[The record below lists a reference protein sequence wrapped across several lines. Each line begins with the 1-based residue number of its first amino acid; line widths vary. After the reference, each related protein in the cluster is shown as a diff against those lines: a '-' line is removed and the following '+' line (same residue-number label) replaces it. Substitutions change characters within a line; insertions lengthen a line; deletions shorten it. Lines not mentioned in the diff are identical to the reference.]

1 MILAAWDVKEW
12 AAALAPGVALFIGV
26 ITLLLSGE
34 RAERQRRREL
44 YARGLAA
51 TIAYGE
57 MPFAIRRRQHEP
69 DRRSAERVRLTVQ
82 FSEIQAEL
90 AICQTLID
98 AEHDAEVA
106 ATYCDLV
113 EATRRIAGSASRTAW
128 NDDPIERDPDVN
140 MPDLAE
146 ELQPLVRDD
155 HPLAVQSE
163 VTLAAVADHPILMHA
178 RSANPEQYDFITA
191 LFTRAG
197 LTPRLVARPI
207 AFDPTNRMIRDGR
220 AIGLVGISS
229 MDGLA
234 AGLRWVPLAEPDA
247 QIAIQLVLRDRDLSP
262 AADRFERL
270 AVATA
275 AGNGWLGSRA
285 AGS

>member
-106 ATYCDLV
+106 ATYRDLV

-146 ELQPLVRDD
+146 ELQPLAVHRQRFADALKHATRSPWRKFRD
-155 HPLAVQSE
+155 AVE
-163 VTLAAVADHPILMHA
+163 VP
-178 RSANPEQYDFITA
+178 SAP
-191 LFTRAG
+191 
-197 LTPRLVARPI
+197 
-207 AFDPTNRMIRDGR
+207 
-220 AIGLVGISS
+220 
-229 MDGLA
+229 
-234 AGLRWVPLAEPDA
+234 
-247 QIAIQLVLRDRDLSP
+247 
-262 AADRFERL
+262 
-270 AVATA
+270 
-275 AGNGWLGSRA
+275 
-285 AGS
+285 